1 MGWAHDGAV
10 TSSIANVAT
19 ATRVGGL
26 GCEMLESTAACGA
39 GAVPGPTATVPEP
52 GSEVPGSG
60 ATTEVPEPPAEV
72 SAPPIEVPGPPAWLF
87 KSDPAASGLGGTKME
102 SDSGDGLID
111 GLRRRCRETPVGIAC
126 RVEPIRA
133 RVSAGSLSAR
143 GTWRNSHPSKYP
155 LIC

>member
-10 TSSIANVAT
+10 TSSIANTAT
-19 ATRVGGL
+19 ATSVGGL
-26 GCEMLESTAACGA
+26 GGEELELATACCVV
-39 GAVPGPTATVPEP
+39 AVPGPTAAVPRPGSEIPEP
-52 GSEVPGSG
+52 GATAAVPGPLV
-60 ATTEVPEPPAEV
+60 EVPELPA
-72 SAPPIEVPGPPAWLF
+72 GFLQ
-87 KSDPAASGLGGTKME
+87 SDPTVSGAGGTKIE

-111 GLRRRCRETPVGIAC
+111 GLRRRWRETPVGIAC

-133 RVSAGSLSAR
+133 RASACSLSAR